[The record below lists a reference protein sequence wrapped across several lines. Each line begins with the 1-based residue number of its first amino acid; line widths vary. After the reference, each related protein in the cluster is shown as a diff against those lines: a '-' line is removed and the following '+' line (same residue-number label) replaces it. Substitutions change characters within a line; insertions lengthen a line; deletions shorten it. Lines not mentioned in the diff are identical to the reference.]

1 MSDRRPRDRR
11 SRSRSP
17 VIAKK
22 EPANEQREP
31 IREQQQQL
39 AVGKDKEAFT
49 IDREK
54 VGVWCALNRNLFT
67 KCRFFFFPLFRHVL
81 CS

>member
-1 MSDRRPRDRR
+1 MSDRRPRERR

-17 VIAKK
+17 VTAKK

-31 IREQQQQL
+31 VREPVKEQQPL
-39 AVGKDKEAFT
+39 AAEKEKEAFT

-54 VGVWCALNRNLFT
+54 VGVVRI
-67 KCRFFFFPLFRHVL
+67 K
-81 CS
+81 